1 MSSMSLPAVFT
12 PKSIAVIGAST
23 RPGSV
28 GNDIV
33 KNLAEHFVGDI
44 YPINPKGG
52 ELYGLPVFASIADV
66 PGSVELAVVAVPAR
80 LVPTVLKQAGEKKIK
95 AAVIISAG
103 FGEVGNYEDEEK
115 LVELAEQY
123 GFTLIGPNCLGV
135 MNPHLKMNAS
145 FAPTMPEAGSIA
157 FLSQSGALG
166 TAILDYACSHN
177 LGFSKFLSLGN
188 KAAVDEAVLL
198 RYLADDPETKVI
210 LLYVEGLRDIE
221 SLHKVA
227 QEIRQ
232 VRHPKPIIV
241 LKSGQTERGAA
252 AASSHT
258 GALAGND
265 ELYDA
270 LFRQAGIIRAQK
282 IEDLFLYAECFL
294 SNPVFKKDR
303 VAVITNA
310 GGPGV
315 LLTDALVREQLTMA
329 HFSESTKQ
337 ELQSFLPE
345 AASVEN
351 PVDILGDADAGRY
364 SQTLE
369 IVAADRGVD
378 AMIILLTPQSM
389 TEVEET
395 ALAIIELKRRSK
407 KPIVVSLLGGERVEA
422 GLGLLQ
428 DAQLATADFPEDAA
442 QGLGAMHQYSQWQG
456 SSKKPTLFRNF
467 SHQTLQKLVKNRRQS
482 GWLREDQALQV
493 LTACGIRVAPWQV
506 VRSASGTQSAV
517 QAIGE
522 PAVLKCMSPDILH
535 KSDAGGV
542 VLNVTAE
549 TARASYDQLMAAL
562 EKSHPKATITGVLVM
577 QQVQESFQEMIIG
590 GVRDPNLGALV
601 GVGMGGVFTEIFKD
615 AAFGLVPV
623 NEHVIEEMLGRLKM
637 TALLKGARGTKH
649 FDVPALKETVARI
662 SQAMRQYPE
671 ITELDINPILLFQ
684 KSGGVMAVD
693 ARVKV
698 R

>member
-1 MSSMSLPAVFT
+1 MSLPAVFT

-23 RPGSV
+23 QPGSV

-33 KNLAEHFVGDI
+33 KNLSEHFKGAI

-52 ELYGLPVFASIADV
+52 ELYGLPVFASIGDV
-66 PGSVELAVVAVPAR
+66 PGAVELAVVAVPAKI
-80 LVPTVLKQAGEKKIK
+80 VPLVLKEAGQKKIK
-95 AAVIISAG
+95 AAVVISAG
-103 FGEVGNYEDEEK
+103 FSEVGNFVDEEK
-115 LVELAEQY
+115 LVALAEEF
-123 GFTLIGPNCLGV
+123 GFTLVGPNCLGV

-145 FAPTMPEAGSIA
+145 FAPTMPGAGSIA

-166 TAILDYACSHN
+166 TAILDYANSHN

-188 KAAVDEAVLL
+188 KAAVDEAVLM
-198 RYLADDPETKVI
+198 RYLADDPQTKVI
-210 LLYVEGLRDIE
+210 LLYVEQLRDFE
-221 SLHKVA
+221 ALLKVA
-227 QEIRQ
+227 QEMRQ

-265 ELYDA
+265 ELYNA

-303 VAVITNA
+303 VAVVTNA

-315 LLTDALVREQLTMA
+315 LLTDALVREELTMA
-329 HFSESTKQ
+329 ELSDQTKAD
-337 ELQSFLPE
+337 LRSFLPE

-351 PVDILGDADAGRY
+351 PIDILGDADAGRY
-364 SQTLE
+364 AQTLE

-389 TEVEET
+389 TEVEDT

-407 KPIVVSLLGGERVEA
+407 KPIIVSLLGGERVQA
-422 GLGLLQ
+422 GIGLLQ
-428 DAQLATADFPEDAA
+428 DAQLATAGFPEDAA
-442 QGLGAMHQYSQWQG
+442 QGLGILHEHATWEG
-456 SSKKPTLFRNF
+456 VGAKPAYFRNF
-467 SHQTLQKLVKNRRQS
+467 SHQTLKKLVKDARHS
-482 GWLREDQALQV
+482 GWLREDQSLQV
-493 LTACGIRVAPWQV
+493 LTACGIRVAPWKV
-506 VRSASGTQSAV
+506 VRSASGAQTAV
-517 QAIGE
+517 REIGA

-542 VLNVTAE
+542 VLNVTPE
-549 TARASYDQLMAAL
+549 TARESYEQLVAAV
-562 EKSHPKATITGVLVM
+562 EKSHPKATLTGVLVM
-577 QQVQESFQEMIIG
+577 QQAQDKFQEMIIG
-590 GVRDPNLGALV
+590 GVRDPHLGALV

-623 NEHVIEEMLGRLKM
+623 NEQVIDDMLSRLKVS
-637 TALLKGARGTKH
+637 ALLQGARGTKH
-649 FDVPALKETVARI
+649 FDIPALKETVARV
-662 SQAMRQYPE
+662 SQLLRQYPE
-671 ITELDINPILLFQ
+671 ITELDINPLLLFH
-684 KSGGVMAVD
+684 KSGGAVAVD
-693 ARVKV
+693 ARVKL